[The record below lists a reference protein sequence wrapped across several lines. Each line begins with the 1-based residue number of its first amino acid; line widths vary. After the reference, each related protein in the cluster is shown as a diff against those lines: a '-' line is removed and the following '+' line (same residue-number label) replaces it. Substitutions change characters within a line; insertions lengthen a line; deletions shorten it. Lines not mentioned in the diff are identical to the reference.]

1 MIIVITGLD
10 GSGTS
15 AIAKKLNELDP
26 NSYVF
31 RTPSSEYSD
40 RKSIDLNV
48 KKESNTAHMLYYLSS
63 VVYMSDYI
71 KKHCDYKNKNV
82 YILRYLIDTV
92 VSNRVAGTPI
102 NLDYN
107 IYGNQLLEPDLTI
120 FMQVNEEERQK
131 RLAIRGKD
139 SLDKA
144 LDDEQTRNKFLI
156 EFNQL
161 LDPNKT
167 IYVDNNKDINT
178 VAIDT
183 NKKIIEYSK
192 KIT

>member
-15 AIAKKLNELDP
+15 TIAKKLNELDP
-26 NSYVF
+26 NSYIF

-40 RKSIDLNV
+40 RKSIDINI
-48 KKESNTAHMLYYLSS
+48 KKESDTAHMLYYLSS

-92 VSNRVAGTPI
+92 VSNRVAGTHI

-107 IYGNQLLEPDLTI
+107 IYGNHLLEPDLTI
-120 FMQVNEEERQK
+120 FMQVNEDERQK
-131 RLAIRGKD
+131 RLFIRGKD
-139 SLDKA
+139 SLDKT
-144 LDDEQTRNKFLI
+144 LDDEQIRNKFLK

-167 IYVDNNKDINT
+167 IYVDNNKDINI
-178 VAIDT
+178 VAEETLKRIYEFS
-183 NKKIIEYSK
+183 NK
-192 KIT
+192 